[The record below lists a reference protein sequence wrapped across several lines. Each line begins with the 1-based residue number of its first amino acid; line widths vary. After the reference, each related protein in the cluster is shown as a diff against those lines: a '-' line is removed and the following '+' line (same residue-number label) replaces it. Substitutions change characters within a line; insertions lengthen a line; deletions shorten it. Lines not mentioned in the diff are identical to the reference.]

1 MRIPPP
7 GPVTASFAA
16 ASYAAAEGE
25 SVEITV
31 TLDPE
36 LGREVTIPI
45 QATGASADLYD
56 LSARSLTFGPGQ
68 TRQSFMVTAV
78 DDDADANPESVNLTL
93 AFGALPAGIRAGA
106 QPDATVTLTDNDD
119 PSVTVT
125 FDETGGS
132 VVIAA
137 GESEGTIRV
146 TVTDDDLSEPAET
159 FLFMA
164 AAGTRGELLS
174 LGGVDLALKA
184 DVFQVRLDADGREE
198 LPETEAEASRL
209 RLALDGRKSIALG
222 GGARLRGAAE
232 LGVRVDGGDAE
243 TGVGTELGAS
253 VGYAHPAGLNV
264 VARGRFVLGNG
275 ENESISG
282 ARASRSPSIRALPD
296 AASSSS
302 WSPPTAR
309 RRAAWTRCGTTPG
322 GRTCSWGATRTTHC
336 RWRRGSATAWT
347 CRGCAGCWCRSARW
361 ICTPETLA
369 ARVSA
374 SRSGAGGWGARPWPW
389 SSMASGTRRAAT
401 ARRTAVSC

>member
-1 MRIPPP
+1 M
-7 GPVTASFAA
+7 TASFAA
-16 ASYAAAEGE
+16 ASYPAAEGE

-31 TLDPE
+31 TLDLE
-36 LGREVTIPI
+36 LGREVTITI

-56 LSARSLTFGPGQ
+56 LPARSLTFGPGQ

-106 QPDATVTLTDNDD
+106 QPDATVTLTDNHD

-174 LGGVDLALKA
+174 LEGVDLALKA

-198 LPETEAEASRL
+198 LPETEAEASADR
-209 RLALDGRKSIALG
+209 
-222 GGARLRGAAE
+222 
-232 LGVRVDGGDAE
+232 RV
-243 TGVGTELGAS
+243 V
-253 VGYAHPAGLNV
+253 LN
-264 VARGRFVLGNG
+264 
-275 ENESISG
+275 
-282 ARASRSPSIRALPD
+282 
-296 AASSSS
+296 
-302 WSPPTAR
+302 
-309 RRAAWTRCGTTPG
+309 
-322 GRTCSWGATRTTHC
+322 
-336 RWRRGSATAWT
+336 
-347 CRGCAGCWCRSARW
+347 ARW
-361 ICTPETLA
+361 NF
-369 ARVSA
+369 
-374 SRSGAGGWGARPWPW
+374 
-389 SSMASGTRRAAT
+389 
-401 ARRTAVSC
+401 